1 MSLLANIGCAA
12 YWTLMYRWL
21 AIAMTMTSA
30 CAAPLA
36 KQLPDGSYAIECT
49 TQKVCQDRAERQCG
63 PTGYNIVGGEHS
75 QKVFGVDGNEKQ
87 VGQDELHFRC
97 KTSPLPDSVASSLTL
112 TDHGVADSGTTP
124 QASAGS
130 MVCRPGETQKCVGPG
145 ACAGGQACVADG
157 SGFGPCD
164 CGSL

>member
-1 MSLLANIGCAA
+1 
-12 YWTLMYRWL
+12 MYRWL

-36 KQLPDGSYAIECT
+36 KQLPDGSYTIECN
-49 TQKVCQDRAERQCG
+49 TQKVCLDCAERQCG
-63 PTGYNIVGGEHS
+63 PSGYNIVGGEHS
-75 QKVFGVDGNEKQ
+75 QKVFGVDSYQKQ

-97 KTSPLPDSVASSLTL
+97 KASPWAALEGSSSSPTQVGL
-112 TDHGVADSGTTP
+112 ADG
-124 QASAGS
+124 GS
-130 MVCRPGETQKCVGPG
+130 PPHEVRAPSLVCRPGETQKCFGPG

-164 CGSL
+164 CGS

>member
-1 MSLLANIGCAA
+1 MV
-12 YWTLMYRWL
+12 RWL
-21 AIAMTMTSA
+21 AITITMTSA

-49 TQKVCQDRAERQCG
+49 TQKVCLDRAERQCG

-75 QKVFGVDGNEKQ
+75 QKVFGVNGNEKQ

-97 KTSPLPDSVASSLTL
+97 KASPLPDSVASSSTPTELGL
-112 TDHGVADSGTTP
+112 GDSGAPSQQTP
-124 QASAGS
+124 AGS
-130 MVCRPGETQKCVGPG
+130 MVCRPGETQKCFGPG

-164 CGSL
+164 CGS